1 MGPPPHGQHFLI
13 DEALA
18 KREVIYAEI
27 SKDDVVLEI
36 GPGKGVLTH
45 LLAAQ
50 AKRVLAVEIDDRLVS
65 FLSSRLPRN
74 VELINGDILKIP
86 LASMPRFTKIVSNI
100 PYEISS
106 PLTFMLLDQPFKV
119 GVLIYQKEFAERM
132 IASPGTSA
140 YCRLSVGVYYKATCE
155 LLEVV
160 PRSSFKPQPQ
170 VDSAVIQLKP
180 RSKPP
185 FTIPDEAFF
194 FSLTR
199 VLFNHRRKRIK
210 TILRRHL
217 GGSIDQ
223 VPYGDQRVEEL
234 TPEEIARIS
243 TYLMEKGIQDI
254 V

>member
-1 MGPPPHGQHFLI
+1 MVPPPYGQHFLI
-13 DEALA
+13 NEALA
-18 KREVIYAEI
+18 KREVAYAEV
-27 SKDDVVLEI
+27 SRGDVVLEV
-36 GPGKGVLTH
+36 GPGKGILTR
-45 LLAAQ
+45 LLAEQ
-50 AKRVLAVEIDDRLVS
+50 AEKVLAVEIDDCLVT
-65 FLSSRLPRN
+65 FLTPRLPKN

-86 LASMPRFTKIVSNI
+86 LVSLPRYTKIVSNI

-119 GVLIYQKEFAERM
+119 AVLIYQKEFAERM
-132 IASPGTSA
+132 IAPPRTHA

-155 LLEVV
+155 LLESV

-170 VDSAVIQLKP
+170 VDSAVIRLKP

-185 FTIPDEAFF
+185 FEVRDEAFF

-199 VLFNHRRKRIK
+199 VLFNHRRKRIR

-217 GGSIDQ
+217 GDSLAQI
-223 VPYGDQRVEEL
+223 PYGEQRVEEL

-243 TYLMEKGIQDI
+243 TYLIEEGIQRI
-254 V
+254 E